1 MALLYEP
8 EKKAATIQYVYYR
21 SIERNA
27 TGFQR
32 ELFNAITGDLEG
44 LFSKYYTNLFRE
56 TFK

>member
-8 EKKAATIQYVYYR
+8 EKKTATIQYVYYR
-21 SIERNA
+21 SIEKNA

-44 LFSKYYTNLFRE
+44 LFSKYYTNLFRQ